1 MFNKTD
7 CSAEE
12 CPMGFMVNGKEVAV
26 FAERDPAQI
35 PWGANDVDFV
45 VESTGVFTSL
55 EGAQKHIDA
64 GAKKVVISAPS
75 GDAPMF
81 VMGVNSEEYND
92 SLDIVSNASCTTN
105 CLAPLAK
112 VSFFLFPYFFLFTYG
127 QFL

>member
-1 MFNKTD
+1 
-7 CSAEE
+7 
-12 CPMGFMVNGKEVAV
+12 MGFMVNGKEVAV

-35 PWGANDVDFV
+35 PLGANDVDFV